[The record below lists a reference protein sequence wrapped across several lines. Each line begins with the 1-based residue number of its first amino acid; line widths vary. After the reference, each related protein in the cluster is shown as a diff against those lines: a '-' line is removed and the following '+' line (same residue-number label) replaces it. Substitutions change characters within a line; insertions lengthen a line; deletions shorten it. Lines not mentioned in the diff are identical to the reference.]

1 MSISVSRYIIGPIQN
16 NCYLVFDPDS
26 KDAVIIDPPI
36 GAKIVLKEVNDKGL
50 KLKAIWITHAH
61 FDHFAGASELV
72 AGVDCPLPVGMH
84 RKDLVL
90 YQNNGGANFF
100 GYQIPPQPE
109 PTLFFEHG
117 ELLSVGAYNVE
128 VRLCPGHSSGG
139 QIIYY
144 VPESAIAFVGDVIFH
159 HSVGRTDLP
168 GGDHAALLHSIRT
181 QIMTLPPETQLLSG
195 HGDPTTVAEEAA
207 HNPFL

>member
-1 MSISVSRYIIGPIQN
+1 MSICSRYIIGPIQN
-16 NCYLVFDPDS
+16 NCYLVSIPNS

-90 YQNNGGANFF
+90 YQNNGGANYFR
-100 GYQIPPQPE
+100 
-109 PTLFFEHG
+109 
-117 ELLSVGAYNVE
+117 LSNSPAARANLVLRTRRV
-128 VRLCPGHSSGG
+128 
-139 QIIYY
+139 
-144 VPESAIAFVGDVIFH
+144 AIRWRI
-159 HSVGRTDLP
+159 
-168 GGDHAALLHSIRT
+168 
-181 QIMTLPPETQLLSG
+181 
-195 HGDPTTVAEEAA
+195 
-207 HNPFL
+207 